1 MINGFNFIKIRERG
15 NKGGFYMGSVTVLR
29 DKPCCETL
37 LNDGGTSFYDSLP
50 LNMLGGFYYHIS
62 QNIRNGTLSNAMYHE
77 LYLIEQTAVKKGIL
91 LADLY
96 NQGAFMK

>member
-1 MINGFNFIKIRERG
+1 
-15 NKGGFYMGSVTVLR
+15 MGRVSVLR

-37 LNDGGTSFYDSLP
+37 LNDGDTAFYDSLP